1 LSTESAV
8 RRNFHLCFSQW
19 IDAARA
25 ARILERRGYEV
36 TVSSGADERWRVV
49 ASKAIRSWHLVFVE
63 RRMKRLATR
72 LHGEYEG
79 I

>member
-1 LSTESAV
+1 V
-8 RRNFHLCFSQW
+8 RRNFRLFFSQW

-25 ARILERRGYEV
+25 ARILEQRGYV
-36 TVSSGADERWRVV
+36 VAVRYGADERWQVV
-49 ASKAIRSWHLVFVE
+49 ASKAIRSWQIVFVE

>member
-1 LSTESAV
+1 V
-8 RRNFHLCFSQW
+8 RHNFHLCFSLW

-25 ARILERRGYEV
+25 ATILDQRGYEV
-36 TVSSGADERWRVV
+36 AVSSGADERWQVV
-49 ASKAIRSWHLVFVE
+49 ASKTIPSWQLVLVE
-63 RRMKRLATR
+63 RRMTRLATR

>member
-1 LSTESAV
+1 V
-8 RRNFHLCFSQW
+8 RRNFRLCFSQW

-25 ARILERRGYEV
+25 AAILERRGYEV
-36 TVSSGADERWRVV
+36 AVSSGADERWQVV
-49 ASKAIRSWHLVFVE
+49 ASKAIRSWQLVLVE